1 MNLTKLVKE
10 VIEISKKAGLEII
23 KIYNTQ
29 NFAVQY
35 KNDDSPLTIADETS
49 NALIVHELSQLTPHI
64 PVISEEGIHLPYA
77 ERQHFDYFWLVD
89 PLDGTKEFVAR
100 NGEFAVNIAL
110 VHRFQPV
117 LGVVYVPYTEGVY
130 FAVKNEGAFKIQK
143 GQQYKLTCSSFNSHD
158 SGLRIPVSRSYLND
172 TTKKL
177 IAQNFI
183 DPILIERGSALKFLD
198 IAEGVAD
205 IYPRIGTTMEWDT
218 AAPQIIIEEAGG
230 QLLHLDT
237 RQPLVYNKKSLK
249 NPDFLALGVILGDG
263 ANFLK

>member
-10 VIEISKKAGLEII
+10 VVEISKKAGLEII

-49 NALIVHELSQLTPHI
+49 NALIVHELSQLTPQI
-64 PVISEEGIHLPYA
+64 PIISEEGIHLPYS
-77 ERQHFDYFWLVD
+77 ERQHFEYFWLVD

-110 VHRFQPV
+110 VHRFQPI

-130 FAVKNEGAFKIQK
+130 FAVKNEGAFKIDNNLK
-143 GQQYKLTCSSFNSHD
+143 EKIYCNTFKINSLK
-158 SGLRIPVSRSYLND
+158 LRIPVSRSYLNEE
-172 TTKKL
+172 TKTL
-177 IAQNFI
+177 IAESFNA
-183 DPILIERGSALKFLD
+183 PILIPRGSALKFTD
-198 IAEGVAD
+198 IAEGSAD

-218 AAPQIIIEEAGG
+218 AAPQIILEEAGG
-230 QLLHLDT
+230 KILHLET
-237 RQPLVYNKKSLK
+237 REPLVYNKVSLK
-249 NPDFLALGVILGDG
+249 NP
-263 ANFLK
+263 NFVAMGQIIE